1 MMKKIMNNAWKIAK
15 NAAKKFG
22 GKAIEYI
29 GGALKMAWEAA
40 KGLTE
45 KQIGSLVSKGYNRWT
60 TDDGE
65 RDRLYLNIYK
75 HNGMFHYGKWN
86 GEDIFPA
93 EQRAIKAVKVWIDVK
108 TGEVAFQ
115 ATQVNRYVDSYK
127 QLLINA
133 VKADLTSIN

>member
-1 MMKKIMNNAWKIAK
+1 MKKIMNNAWKIAK

-86 GEDIFPA
+86 GEEIFPA

-133 VKADLTSIN
+133 VKADLASIN

>member
-1 MMKKIMNNAWKIAK
+1 MMKKVMTNAWMIAK

-45 KQIGSLVSKGYNRWT
+45 KQISSLVFKGYNRWT

-75 HNGMFHYGKWN
+75 HAGMFHYGKWN
-86 GEDIFPA
+86 GEETFPA

-108 TGEVAFQ
+108 TGEISFQ
-115 ATQVNRYVDSYK
+115 STHVNRYVDQYK
-127 QLLINA
+127 PLMIDA
-133 VKADLTSIN
+133 VKADLASIK

>member
-1 MMKKIMNNAWKIAK
+1 MKEVMCKAWKIAR

-45 KQIGSLVSKGYNRWT
+45 KQISSLVSKGYNRWT

-75 HNGMFHYGKWN
+75 HDGMFHYGKWN
-86 GEDIFPA
+86 GGEIFPA
-93 EQRAIKAVKVWIDVK
+93 EQRAIKAIKVWIDVK
-108 TGEVAFQ
+108 TGEIS
-115 ATQVNRYVDSYK
+115 TQSTHLNRYVDHYK
-127 QLLINA
+127 PLLINT
-133 VKADLTSIN
+133 VKADLASIK

>member
-1 MMKKIMNNAWKIAK
+1 MKKIMNNAWKIAK

-65 RDRLYLNIYK
+65 CDRLYLNIYK
-75 HNGMFHYGKWN
+75 HDGMFHYGKWN
-86 GEDIFPA
+86 GEEIFPA

-133 VKADLTSIN
+133 VKADLASIN

>member
-1 MMKKIMNNAWKIAK
+1 MKTIMTNAWKIAK
-15 NAAKKFG
+15 KAAKKFG

-45 KQIGSLVSKGYNRWT
+45 KQISSLVSKGYNRWT

-65 RDRLYLNIYK
+65 RDRLYLNIHK
-75 HNGMFHYGKWN
+75 HAGMFHYGKWN

-93 EQRAIKAVKVWIDVK
+93 CALGLTYASPSAEPCVSLTMTAL
-108 TGEVAFQ
+108 TPAFL
-115 ATQVNRYVDSYK
+115 A
-127 QLLINA
+127 A
-133 VKADLTSIN
+133 